1 MFVYVHVHVCMHMYV
16 NLYVLHVEVRGWCWV
31 SFSLAFHDCLLVVC
45 FCFSFEIVSHW
56 QWNLLTGLGGLAS
69 KPHGSS
75 SLCLPSTGIQ
85 SHHYARWF
93 VGTRDQTCK
102 HPTDWTI
109 FSAQMQDFDA
119 RKQINKNVLAAQ
131 HTIIPA
137 NYY

>member
-1 MFVYVHVHVCMHMYV
+1 MPD
-16 NLYVLHVEVRGWCWV
+16 G
-31 SFSLAFHDCLLVVC
+31 
-45 FCFSFEIVSHW
+45 
-56 QWNLLTGLGGLAS
+56 
-69 KPHGSS
+69 
-75 SLCLPSTGIQ
+75 
-85 SHHYARWF
+85 F

-137 NYY
+137 NGILFNSSKA